1 VSKSLFSS
9 VRGTLEKLQSNSN
22 KYWELATYLWIGFWT
37 LFSIVTIAL
46 DVIRGDKEWSWYYLV
61 APPLAAFLSWV
72 AFIYG
77 GAACLAVFKVVSIVW
92 KLIVGV
98 YHDIVD
104 LEIRRRERN
113 SKRDGTGSER
123 DS

>member
-1 VSKSLFSS
+1 MSKSLFSS
-9 VRGTLEKLQSNSN
+9 VRGTLEKLPSNSN
-22 KYWELATYLWIGFWT
+22 KYWELATYLWVGFWT
-37 LFSIVTIAL
+37 LFSIVRIAW
-46 DVIRGDKEWSWYYLV
+46 VVTRGDEEWSWYALG

-72 AFIYG
+72 AFIFG
-77 GAACLAVFKVVSIVW
+77 GLACLAVFKVVSGVW

-98 YHDIVD
+98 YHEIVD